1 MFCIGNTF
9 LTKREVS
16 TYEAIKGVLSVP
28 MRHSNIDVLYAPTG
42 LKKSRTRM
50 SKSLSILQ
58 KMYPHINVFA
68 HNTIDKYKN
77 QPDNLHSM
85 SIADVVS
92 S

>member
-1 MFCIGNTF
+1 
-9 LTKREVS
+9 
-16 TYEAIKGVLSVP
+16 
-28 MRHSNIDVLYAPTG
+28 
-42 LKKSRTRM
+42 M

-77 QPDNLHSM
+77 QSGNLHSM